1 MFSLRLQCAGLVSR
15 GAAPSGPGLGARL
28 QSGKRV
34 SISNP
39 NSRTDEPVPCGIFS
53 TTKHSQRPDGILATL
68 SKHKPDRC
76 RDYSPHNPRTKK
88 VALLSSLQF
97 WLTWMKHR
105 RSACLLQVSTSP
117 GYLTTFK
124 KLLFLIKHIIIPAIP
139 ASQHAEVQQA
149 TRIQTR
155 RSRVR

>member
-1 MFSLRLQCAGLVSR
+1 MRVWSAGAQLRQVLVWGRVCKVGSGFQFQTQTVGRTSQCLVGYFQQQNTHSVQTEYLQRYPNTNRTGVVITVHTIR
-15 GAAPSGPGLGARL
+15 G
-28 QSGKRV
+28 Q
-34 SISNP
+34 
-39 NSRTDEPVPCGIFS
+39 
-53 TTKHSQRPDGILATL
+53 
-68 SKHKPDRC
+68 
-76 RDYSPHNPRTKK
+76 KK